1 MNRFEIS
8 EEYPINLVKA
18 VSGEDD
24 VPELADVPDLLASVE
39 YVLCD
44 LTERERDILHYRYIY
59 KMTYREIGEVF
70 HRTAERIREIHN
82 RAIRKLRHPNRKKFL
97 MHGVKW
103 VIADEAAKATTAED
117 KETTLFDRL
126 KDVDIEALDLSIRPY
141 NCLKRVDCNTIG
153 DVVRMYRADQV
164 TSIRNMGRRSLDEL
178 HEKMMSAGFTD
189 ADLAVDQSAIIK
201 YHEEK
206 ATKESQRDLIYDV
219 FKRPRGEVTIIQKAL
234 QAVNEGD
241 EITGVIFAVRKSGNP
256 DEITIQE
263 TKTGS
268 KIVGEAGNKTDSPQ
282 VDIDEVLNREIDEIG
297 ISEDLREFLSDRKC
311 RRVLDVIIFMDNLPT
326 IPPWYEKEIKSKLA
340 EIGIT
345 DDVFQFLCSEVM

>member
-8 EEYPINLVKA
+8 EEYPINLVRA

-24 VPELADVPDLLASVE
+24 MPELADVPDLLASVE
-39 YVLCD
+39 YVLCG

-59 KMTYREIGEVF
+59 GMTYQEIGDVY
-70 HRTAERIREIHN
+70 HRSLERMRQSHN
-82 RAIRKLRHPNRKKFL
+82 KAIRKLRHPDRKKFL
-97 MHGVKW
+97 LHGVKW
-103 VIADEAAKATTAED
+103 VIANEAAKAATVED
-117 KETTLFDRL
+117 KETTLFDKL
-126 KDVDIEALDLSIRPY
+126 KDVGIEALDLSVRPY
-141 NCLKRVDCNTIG
+141 NCLKIANCHTIG
-153 DVVRMYRADQV
+153 DVVRMYQADQL
-164 TSIRNMGRRSLDEL
+164 TNIRNMGRRSLDEL

-219 FKRPRGEVTIIQKAL
+219 FKRTRGEITIIQKAL

-241 EITGVIFAVRKSGNP
+241 EITGVIFTVRKSGDP
-256 DEITIQE
+256 DKISIQD

-282 VDIDEVLNREIDEIG
+282 VDIDEVLNRDIGEIG
-297 ISEDLREFLSDRKC
+297 ISEDLREFLDDRKC
-311 RRVLDVIIFMDNLPT
+311 RRVLDVILFMQNLPT
-326 IPPWYEKEIKSKLA
+326 IPPWYEKEIKSKLT
-340 EIGIT
+340 ELGIT
-345 DDVFQFLCSEVM
+345 EDELRVLYREV